1 MYEYVASVVL
11 VSVDAA
17 LELNICLFAMASHV
31 VTETMLDHR
40 NSGADCEICKRPSAS
55 FRMT

>member
-17 LELNICLFAMASHV
+17 LQLNTCLFATANYV
-31 VTETMLDHR
+31 VTETMLDR
-40 NSGADCEICKRPSAS
+40 RDSGANCEISKRPSAS
-55 FRMT
+55 VRMT